1 MKMRSWPILMDSPRF
16 GDQKTSLIEKFMAW
30 NYFFSI
36 IFYFVCKCQTATTTI
51 PFYPL
56 CTLGAQNEHGR
67 LDHFLFRYKSKYVWK
82 KSSER
87 PIDIPKLFDP
97 GWLSILPS
105 IHSKNIEKLWKVA
118 FFLCSRP
125 KMAVFQIFQDRFFH
139 GPLISIQEGLLKT
152 YILVS
157 SLFAAENVV
166 CVS

>member
-1 MKMRSWPILMDSPRF
+1 MSKPILMDSPRF

-51 PFYPL
+51 LLYHL
-56 CTLGAQNEHGR
+56 CTLGAENEHGR

-87 PIDIPKLFDP
+87 PIDIQKLFHP

-105 IHSKNIEKLWKVA
+105 EQALNCQCDVQ
-118 FFLCSRP
+118 
-125 KMAVFQIFQDRFFH
+125 V
-139 GPLISIQEGLLKT
+139 G
-152 YILVS
+152 
-157 SLFAAENVV
+157 ENF
-166 CVS
+166 